1 MKNMLNLY
9 CNMQTIHPGKIRRR
23 LTQKEVA
30 LKTAE
35 EQQKGI
41 KKLFIEDW
49 KRV

>member
-1 MKNMLNLY
+1 LPN
-9 CNMQTIHPGKIRRR
+9 G
-23 LTQKEVA
+23 KEVA